1 MAFYTNQSRH
11 SAVVTMKINNA
22 QDLKAAVK
30 IGVEEVQS
38 LKDVK
43 LGYNDVVVQAG
54 ESIELLDG
62 TDATF
67 VSVRSG
73 E

>member
-1 MAFYTNQSRH
+1 MAFYTNQTRH
-11 SAVVTMKINNA
+11 SAVLTMKVNAA

-30 IGVEEVQS
+30 IGVAEGQNPKPVQ
-38 LKDVK
+38 

-54 ESIELLDG
+54 ESIELADG